1 MINTRIRPA
10 VPGDA
15 PQMAVLL
22 NGVIAAGGT
31 TAHQTP
37 MTATEMRDHYI
48 APDGV
53 ISVQVAITNGRLSG
67 FQFLGWP
74 ANPSDPMPDGWAII
88 ASFVALDRGQL
99 GIGQKLWSATRRAA
113 VAAGVQTI
121 DATIRADNVGGL
133 KYYGGLGFTDYAEIP
148 NLPLSDGTPVTRI
161 RKKLV
166 LQA

>member
-1 MINTRIRPA
+1 MAPRPA
-10 VPGDA
+10 ARRTVEHDA
-15 PQMAVLL
+15 
-22 NGVIAAGGT
+22 
-31 TAHQTP
+31 
-37 MTATEMRDHYI
+37 
-48 APDGV
+48 
-53 ISVQVAITNGRLSG
+53 GRG
-67 FQFLGWP
+67 
-74 ANPSDPMPDGWAII
+74 
-88 ASFVALDRGQL
+88 
-99 GIGQKLWSATRRAA
+99 AA